1 MVLVEGE
8 MFWNV
13 FFLTLSEFP
22 IVLIKEILICQ
33 IVFVQ
38 MSRSAEQPYNGKYCG
53 QSGAIPSR
61 LEVDPEFT

>member
-1 MVLVEGE
+1 MQDFTDKELWNSKINPDFHVLKKG
-8 MFWNV
+8 
-13 FFLTLSEFP
+13 
-22 IVLIKEILICQ
+22 ILICQ

-53 QSGAIPSR
+53 QSGATPSR